1 MGASGTLIDVKREGG
16 AAAGTTTG
24 GITMR
29 KLALVLLAVSA
40 LTVGLAQAS
49 CPTAT
54 SIHTL
59 QMNSPAG
66 LNTLVTPCDVVVTAV
81 RASGFYVSQAPHG
94 AWDAIWVYY
103 PGHAFVPGD
112 VVSICGVFKENC
124 GLSTIDIPAGGIY
137 GYVLKTGTA
146 PVPPVNYVTA
156 ADLMASPE
164 QWESVSIMIID
175 GMSVPAG
182 FDLGGGTWAVDALDG
197 TDLVFGN
204 FWYSFASVME
214 GQCYNNATGILHDAC
229 GTFVFEPFVD
239 GIALV
244 NCSVDVEDVSLGSL
258 KATFR

>member
-1 MGASGTLIDVKREGG
+1 
-16 AAAGTTTG
+16 
-24 GITMR
+24 MR
-29 KLALVLLAVSA
+29 KFALALLAVS
-40 LTVGLAQAS
+40 VLAAGVATAQQG

-54 SIHTL
+54 DIQVL

-66 LNTLVTPCDVVVTAV
+66 LNTLVTPCNVVVTAV

-94 AWDAIWVYY
+94 AWDAIWIYY
-103 PGHAFVPGD
+103 PGHTFVPGD
-112 VVSICGVFKENC
+112 LVSICGVFKEVC

-137 GYVLKTGTA
+137 GYVLKVGTA
-146 PVPPVNYVTA
+146 PVPPVNYITA

-164 QWESVSIMIID
+164 QWESVTIMIID
-175 GMSVPAG
+175 GMTVPAG
-182 FDLGGGTWAVDALDG
+182 FDLGGGTWAVDALNG

-204 FWYSFASVME
+204 FWYPFGSVAE
-214 GQCYNNATGILHDAC
+214 GQCYNNATGILHDQC

-244 NCSVDVEDVSLGSL
+244 NCSVDVEGVSLGSL